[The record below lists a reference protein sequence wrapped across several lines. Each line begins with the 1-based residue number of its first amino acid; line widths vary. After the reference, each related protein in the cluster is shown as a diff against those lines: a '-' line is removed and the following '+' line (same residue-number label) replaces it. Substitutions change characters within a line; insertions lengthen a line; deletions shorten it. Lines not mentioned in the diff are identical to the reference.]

1 MNTQRKVDGR
11 ALTALAQRLNLAC
24 AVTDDGE
31 TFTVT
36 METGEIETA
45 PGCVEAANI
54 IYAYAALN
62 ARDPDETSHMDAVP
76 EEDLDGYRAGDIDP
90 NSPAVG

>member
-24 AVTDDGE
+24 TIVDDGE

-36 METGEIETA
+36 METGEVETA
-45 PGCVEAANI
+45 PGYVEAENI
-54 IYAYAALN
+54 VYAYAALN
-62 ARDPDETSHMDAVP
+62 APDPDETSHMDV
-76 EEDLDGYRAGDIDP
+76 EEDTDGYRAGDIDP
-90 NSPAVG
+90 NSAVG